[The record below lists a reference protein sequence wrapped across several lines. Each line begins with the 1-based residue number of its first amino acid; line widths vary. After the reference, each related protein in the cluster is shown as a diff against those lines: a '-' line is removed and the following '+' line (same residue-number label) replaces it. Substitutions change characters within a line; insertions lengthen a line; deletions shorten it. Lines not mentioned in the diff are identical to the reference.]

1 MEFVFDE
8 QKAAQAAAYLLRR
21 HGGPMPYIKLIK
33 LLYLADRRALIE
45 TGYPITG
52 DRLVSMPR
60 GPVLSQ
66 ILDLVTW
73 ESRDDGSAWR
83 KYISLPSNYLVMAI
97 GPRDEGRLS
106 DHDREVLDAVFE
118 EFGGMD
124 KWDLVDHTHML
135 PEWVDP
141 EGSSIDI
148 DPRVIL
154 REAGYAEEGIEDIE
168 DAIAGVRSLD
178 NLYASLG

>member
-52 DRLVSMPR
+52 DRLVSMPK
-60 GPVLSQ
+60 GPVLSE
-66 ILDLVTW
+66 ILSLITW
-73 ESRDDGSAWR
+73 ESRDEDSEWR
-83 KYISLPSNYLVMAI
+83 KHISLPSNYLVMAI
-97 GPRDEGRLS
+97 GPQDEGKLS
-106 DHDREVLDAVFE
+106 DYDRDLLDTVFDD
-118 EFGGMD
+118 FSKMD
-124 KWDLVDHTHML
+124 KWDLVDYTHRL

-141 EGSSIDI
+141 EGSSRDI

-154 REAGYAEEGIEDIE
+154 RDAGYSDDEIAQVEDE
-168 DAIAGVRSLD
+168 VAAVHWLRTNFAATG
-178 NLYASLG
+178 